1 MLKLKSQESCIRR
14 REKEAFFKIRFKK
27 RIGCMGTNSGVLGIS
42 VDFTEG
48 TEVEIWEEHMIRES
62 NVTWIR

>member
-1 MLKLKSQESCIRR
+1 
-14 REKEAFFKIRFKK
+14 
-27 RIGCMGTNSGVLGIS
+27 MGTNSGVLGIS

>member
-14 REKEAFFKIRFKK
+14 REQEAVFKIRFKK